1 MGSDLDI
8 LVGHA
13 LGVPIS
19 IHAPAWGATPTH
31 HAVTQPVLISIH
43 APAWG
48 ATRFSPLDKRLPT
61 ISIHAP
67 AWGAT
72 VDIGLIHGRGH
83 ISIHAPA
90 WGATQGNAARMVAYQ
105 FQSTLPHGERP
116 DSRHSQDMSCYFN
129 PRSRM
134 GSDSRRWMDLRC
146 AGFQSTLPHGERHPS
161 PIRSTSTWN
170 FNPRSRMGS
179 DSDVTSDSR
188 CNPIS
193 IHAPAWGATST
204 VLSPISSLIF
214 QSTLPH
220 GERLG
225 RAF

>member
-90 WGATQGNAARMVAYQ
+90 WGATLFTN
-105 FQSTLPHGERP
+105 RP
-116 DSRHSQDMSCYFN
+116 NCV
-129 PRSRM
+129 
-134 GSDSRRWMDLRC
+134 LE
-146 AGFQSTLPHGERHPS
+146 FQSTLPHGERHEEPAYTLVLKIS
-161 PIRSTSTWN
+161 IHAPAWGATHLVGHLRFLLDISIHAPAWGATISAFNRQALRKN

-179 DSDVTSDSR
+179 DT
-188 CNPIS
+188 
-193 IHAPAWGATST
+193 
-204 VLSPISSLIF
+204 LSS
-214 QSTLPH
+214 
-220 GERLG
+220 
-225 RAF
+225 ADM